1 MGVLIELPKE
11 SEATLRE
18 RAQSVGLTAEQY
30 AMRILEREL
39 GTADDASADESAQ
52 SFIEDLLGP
61 IAKLPKEAFDG
72 LPTDGASQHDHY
84 IYGTPKR
91 DDL

>member
-1 MGVLIELPKE
+1 MTVRIDLGDENERLFREKAAAAGLSVEDYAKGLM
-11 SEATLRE
+11 LRD
-18 RAQSVGLTAEQY
+18 L
-30 AMRILEREL
+30 
-39 GTADDASADESAQ
+39 ASRDQTGMQAAL
-52 SFIEDLLGP
+52 EDLLGP
-61 IAKLPKEAFDG
+61 IAALPPEAFDG

>member
-1 MGVLIELPKE
+1 MAVVVDLSSHAEE
-11 SEATLRE
+11 TLQE
-18 RAQSVGLTAEQY
+18 RAAAAGLSKEEY
-30 AMRILEREL
+30 AQRLLERDLKLER
-39 GTADDASADESAQ
+39 ASDEASLRGAA
-52 SFIEDLLGP
+52 EDLLGR
-61 IAKLPKEAFDG
+61 IATLPEDVFEG